1 MEPMRKKLHIFLSLL
16 GGWML
21 LLLSIGTAH
30 AQLEPFKVSG
40 KLCIPD
46 QECLADST
54 VFTDTLAT
62 STAWS
67 WDFGDGSGLITS
79 TKNSIK
85 HLFQT
90 PGMKLITLTRTV
102 AGIPETVTRTVNV
115 GVPPPAFPNWR
126 RDTMICKED
135 LGKLFLNPYPNN
147 APNGVKYM
155 WFPKGDTTQTL
166 RVDSSGCYSV
176 EVTNADGCTYEDKI
190 TVKVCLEQ
198 SNQEGAKWY
207 FGNNAGL
214 DFSGGSPQPLTDG
227 QIKTPEGTSS
237 ISNSKGQ
244 LLFYTDGVKIFDKN
258 GVVMPSKDTAA
269 LAGSPNSTQSALIV
283 PKPTCRGCEYLYY
296 VFTTSEIN
304 GQKKFSYSLVD
315 MRRNGGNGE
324 VVETNNLLND
334 NTTERIASVR
344 NERDSTYWIVSHDY
358 DSNVFRVYHAT
369 KAGLEGPF
377 QYALGA
383 VQDTVS
389 KGEGYMKFS
398 PADSTG
404 MRRLAVVVPGP
415 PRNLVEIYNFSDSS
429 GRLSGPQ
436 TIDLGPAPPKAYGV
450 EFSPDGTKMYVSLQK
465 GDAAGDTTL
474 SRLWQYDISLGD
486 SARIADSKILIDS
499 SATQVYGALQVGSD
513 GRIYLAIKDS
523 QYLGVINEPD
533 EDSQDEVRFVKD
545 GIFLG
550 GSTSQLGLPNF
561 VQNFTNESSGPGF
574 TYSDTCSNQATN
586 FQASPLCDPIK
597 DSYTWN
603 FGDGSAPVTGQNQQV
618 QHTYKM
624 PGTYS
629 VSLRLVNRCKDTTI
643 TQRITI
649 IATPDPINLKSP
661 IDTCTNRLVLDA
673 GVEAE
678 AYFWRRNRVPLAQT
692 KTITLQP
699 NGGSGSYEVFAA
711 NGIESQCF
719 SRGATQVT
727 LRRPPA
733 YSLGP
738 DTSLCVGGGNVVLNA
753 KPTPTNW
760 NKFQWSTGETTQL
773 ITVTQPGTYF
783 VQVTINTGTPQ
794 ACVNE
799 DTIQV
804 RALPKA
810 KIAAVLT
817 PPTGCTTTD
826 GQIVIGNISPP
837 SGSYTFEWFGPNN
850 TMLSATGNTLPNV
863 GEGTYRVMLRGNPA
877 VCATDSSFGL
887 RAVRTLRLQPTIVNA
902 RCTLP
907 SSGAINLNTLAG
919 TPQTYVWTNAM
930 GAGLGTN
937 AALLANLLPGMYNVK
952 VTDAGGCDTTLRD
965 ITVGITPDKFLSLG
979 PDRKKCIGDTA
990 LLIPSL
996 PLIPGN
1002 QYRWSTGE
1010 TTDRISVTR
1019 GGTYTL
1025 TVTNTVTGCTDNDDF
1040 TYSLAPRPTYD
1051 LTKEVPLCDLDDGA
1065 MATLAVRGG
1074 ASNLS
1079 YFWFHSEE
1087 RTSRVMVSLVGNYRV
1102 RISNPEG
1109 CELFDTARVVVRCE
1123 PRIYIPDVFT
1133 PNGDGNNDVLNVF
1146 GDHLTDFELKIFNR
1160 WGEVIFY
1167 TNDINQK
1174 WDGSYRGSVYPPMS
1188 YPYVVSFKSKFFP
1201 DRPRENQ
1208 RGAVLLVR

>member
-1 MEPMRKKLHIFLSLL
+1 MRKKLHIFLSIL

-21 LLLSIGTAH
+21 LLLSINTTYG
-30 AQLEPFKVSG
+30 QFKVSG

-46 QECLADST
+46 QECLSDST
-54 VFTDTLAT
+54 AFTDTL
-62 STAWS
+62 STATTWL
-67 WDFGDGSGLITS
+67 WNFGDPGTGAANTS
-79 TKNSIK
+79 TKQNAK
-85 HLFQT
+85 HIYQT
-90 PGMKLITLTRTV
+90 PGPYTVTLTRTV
-102 AGIPETVTRTVNV
+102 GGVPQTVTKQIMI
-115 GVPPPAFPNWR
+115 GVPPPAFPKWK

-135 LGKLFLNPYPNN
+135 LGKLILNPYPSN
-147 APNGVKYM
+147 APPNAKYM

-176 EVTNADGCTYEDKI
+176 EVTSESGCTYEDKI

-214 DFSGGSPQPLTDG
+214 DFSGGSPQALTNG
-227 QIKTPEGTSS
+227 QLSTPEGSSS

-244 LLFYTDGVKIFDKN
+244 LLFYTDGVKIYNKD
-258 GVVMPSKDTAA
+258 GAVMPSKDTTA

-315 MRRNGGNGE
+315 MRRNGGKGE
-324 VVETNNLLND
+324 VVETNNLLNGS
-334 NTTERIASVR
+334 TTERIASVR
-344 NERDSTYWIVSHDY
+344 NDQDSTYWIVSHDY
-358 DSNVFRVYHAT
+358 GTNKFRIYHAT
-369 KAGLEGPF
+369 KAGLEGPKE
-377 QYALGA
+377 YSLGA
-383 VQDTVS
+383 VQDTTT

-398 PADSTG
+398 TLDSTG
-404 MRRLAVVVPGP
+404 VRRLAVVVPGP
-415 PRNLVEIYNFSDSS
+415 PRNTVELYTFSDSTGS
-429 GRLSGPQ
+429 LSGPMK
-436 TIDLGPAPPKAYGV
+436 IDLGPAPPKAYGV
-450 EFSPDGTKMYVSLQK
+450 EFSPDGTKMYVSLQ
-465 GDAAGDTTL
+465 GNGTNTL

-486 SARIADSKILIDS
+486 SSRIADSKILVDS
-499 SATQVYGALQVGSD
+499 SATKVYGALQIGSD
-513 GRIYLAIKDS
+513 GKIYLAIKDS

-533 EDSQDEVRFVKD
+533 QDSQDEVQFVQN

-550 GSTSQLGLPNF
+550 GKLSQLGLPNF
-561 VQNFTNESSGPGF
+561 VQNFTEQSSGPGF

-603 FGDGSAPVTGQNQQV
+603 FGDGSAPLSGKEQQV
-618 QHTYKM
+618 QHTYKL
-624 PGTYS
+624 PGTYT

-643 TQRITI
+643 TQRLTI
-649 IATPDPINLKSP
+649 IATPDPVKLRSP
-661 IDTCTNRLVLDA
+661 IDTCVNRLVLDA
-673 GVEAE
+673 GVQAE
-678 AYFWRRNRVPLAQT
+678 EYLWLRNGVPFART

-699 NGGSGSYEVFAA
+699 NGGSGSYRVLAA
-711 NGIESQCF
+711 NGIEAQCISQ
-719 SRGATQVT
+719 GATQIT
-727 LRRPPA
+727 LRRPPP
-733 YSLGP
+733 YTVP
-738 DTSLCVGGGNVVLNA
+738 DTSLCVGGGSVVLNG
-753 KPTPTNW
+753 KPTVTNW
-760 NKFQWSTGETTQL
+760 NKFQWSTGETSQT
-773 ITVTQPGTYF
+773 ITVTQPGIYS
-783 VQVTINTGTPQ
+783 VQATINAGSPQ

-810 KIAAVLT
+810 RIAATLT
-817 PPTGCTTTD
+817 PPTGCTTKD
-826 GQIVIGNISPP
+826 GQILIGSITPP
-837 SGSYTFEWFGPNN
+837 SGSYTFEWFGANN
-850 TMLSATGNTLPNV
+850 TPIPTATGNTLTGV
-863 GEGTYRVMLRGNPA
+863 GEGTYKVMLRGNPA

-887 RAVRTLRLQPTIVNA
+887 KAVRTLRLQTTIVNA

-907 SSGAINLNTLAG
+907 TSGAINLNTLAG
-919 TPQTYVWTNAM
+919 TPQTYVWT
-930 GAGLGTN
+930 GATGTGLGTN
-937 AALLANLLPGMYNVK
+937 APILANLLPGKYNVK

-965 ITVGITPDKFLSLG
+965 ITVGITPEKFLSLG

-990 LLIPSL
+990 LLIPAL

-1002 QYRWSTGE
+1002 QYKWSTGD
-1010 TTDRISVTR
+1010 TTNRISVSR

-1025 TVTNTVTGCTDNDDF
+1025 TVTNKVTGCTDTDDF
-1040 TYSLAPRPTYD
+1040 IYSLAPRPTYD
-1051 LTKEVPLCDLDDGA
+1051 LTKEVPLCDIDDGA

-1079 YFWFHSEE
+1079 YFWYHSEE
-1087 RTSRVMVSLVGNYRV
+1087 RTPRVMVSLVGVYRV

-1109 CELFDTARVVVRCE
+1109 CELIDTARVVVRCE
-1123 PRIYIPDVFT
+1123 PRIYIPDAFT
-1133 PNGDGNNDVLNVF
+1133 PNGDGNNDVLNVY

-1174 WDGSYRGSVYPPMS
+1174 WDGSYRGSTYPPMS

-1201 DRPRENQ
+1201 ERPRESQ